1 MKTTLLRFGFLFFAV
16 FAVTFSS
23 TAQNNSDSSGAHL
36 SGKLSDPSGY
46 GVGNVKITAR
56 LENNPSTPV
65 SSATSAEDGTYLLA
79 LPPGRYSVHFHH
91 ASFIA
96 RDLVLDLA
104 VGENHSLDL
113 RLEIQRISERVVVTA
128 NAQPLEL
135 DRTPAPVDIIG
146 SQEIQQRQSVSLPD
160 LLSTQTGVNIA
171 RTGPIGGLST
181 VFLDGGNSSFTKVLI
196 DGVPVNE
203 PGGDLNSSN
212 LTLDNVDKVE
222 IVHGAESALYGTDAM
237 SGVIQLFSHTGS
249 TRIPELNLFAEGG
262 GFVSARGGAQIAGLV
277 HKFDY
282 SVAGSYFG
290 TDGQGVNDAFI
301 NRSIAGN
308 VGYSFSDSNQ
318 LRLTIRSNSSF
329 AGTPGQTLFGPSFTD
344 ATAFDDLR
352 QLSASLSWSFATG
365 SHWVHRITAVE
376 SRILDTVGFPDFD
389 FFATDQFN
397 RSGFFEQSTFSFR
410 RGAATAGYQYE
421 VENAFPSDLSG
432 VHARRNNQAGFI
444 DARWSP
450 VSRLTLSAGAR
461 AEDNTN
467 FDTRVVPRVGAV
479 YALRYSN
486 GLFGDTRARISYGQ
500 GIEEPTVFE
509 SFSTDP
515 CNPGDPSLRPER
527 SRTFHVGVDQYF
539 NDDRFRIS
547 ASYFASQFRDLINQ
561 QVGPANAICF
571 SGNEMLFFNTD
582 LSRARGVNWSGEA
595 HLNRWLLLKGNYSYD
610 DTRVL
615 ATVATAPT
623 IEQPGNHL
631 LRRPVNSGN
640 LWLNAN
646 YRRFNFNFAGYFT
659 GVRTDSDFDG
669 LGLTRNPGYARFDL
683 ATSYNFTRGF
693 SFYGR
698 VTNLFDKQYQ
708 DAIGF
713 PALGRDFRLG
723 MNYRFS
729 GRN

>member
-1 MKTTLLRFGFLFFAV
+1 MKTRLLGTAFLFLAVLAVSFA
-16 FAVTFSS
+16 SP
-23 TAQNNSDSSGAHL
+23 AQNNPADAL
-36 SGKLSDPSGY
+36 LFGKLTDSSGY
-46 GVGNVKITAR
+46 GVGNVKITAQ
-56 LENNPSTPV
+56 LERRPNAHLT
-65 SSATSAEDGTYLLA
+65 SATSTEDGAYLLA
-79 LPPGRYSVHFHH
+79 LPPGHYHVHFQH
-91 ASFIA
+91 ASFVA
-96 RDLVLDLA
+96 HDFVLDLA
-104 VGENHSLDL
+104 AAEHRALDL
-113 RLEIQRISERVVVTA
+113 RLQIERVSENVVVTA
-128 NAQPLEL
+128 NAEPQEI

-146 SQEIQQRQSVSLPD
+146 SQEIQQRQAVSLPD
-160 LLSTQTGVNIA
+160 LLSTQTGLSLA
-171 RTGPIGGLST
+171 RTGPIGGLAT
-181 VFLDGGNSSFTKVLI
+181 VFLDGGDSSFTKVLI

-203 PGGDLNSSN
+203 PGGDLNFSN

-249 TRIPELNLFAEGG
+249 TRIPELDLFAEGG
-262 GFVSARGGAQIAGLV
+262 SFSSARGGAQISGLLD
-277 HKFDY
+277 KFDY

-290 TDGQGVNDAFI
+290 TDGEGVNDAFL
-301 NRSIAGN
+301 NRSFAGN
-308 VGYSFSDSNQ
+308 VGYRFSDSNQ
-318 LRLTIRSNSSF
+318 LRLTVRSNASF
-329 AGTPGQTLFGPSFTD
+329 AGTPGQTLFGSSFTD
-344 ATAFDDLR
+344 PTAYDDLR
-352 QLSASLSWSFATG
+352 QLSASLSWNFLTG

-376 SRILDTVGFPDFD
+376 SRILDTAGFPDFD

-397 RSGFFEQSTFSFR
+397 RAGFFEQSTYSFR

-421 VENAFPSDLSG
+421 VENAFPSNLSG
-432 VHARRNNQAGFI
+432 VHARRNNQAGFL
-444 DARWSP
+444 DAHWAP

-467 FDTRVVPRVGAV
+467 FGTRVVPRVGAV
-479 YALRYSN
+479 YALRYSK
-486 GLFGDTRARISYGQ
+486 GLLGDTRAKVSYGQ

-509 SFSTDP
+509 SFSSDP

-527 SRTFHVGVDQYF
+527 SRTINAGVDQYF
-539 NDDRFRIS
+539 RDDRFRIS
-547 ASYFASQFRDLINQ
+547 ASYFTSQFRDLINQ
-561 QVGPANAICF
+561 EVGPPNPICF

-595 HLNRWLLLKGNYSYD
+595 HLNHWLLLKGNYSYD

-615 ATVATAPT
+615 AAVASAPT

-646 YRRFNFNFAGYFT
+646 YRRFNFNLAGYFT

-669 LGLTRNPGYARFDL
+669 LGLTRNPGYARFDV
-683 ATSYNFTRGF
+683 ATSYNFDRGF

-698 VTNLFDKQYQ
+698 VTNLLDKQYQ

-723 MNYRFS
+723 VNYRFG

>member
-1 MKTTLLRFGFLFFAV
+1 MKTRLLRTTFLFLAV
-16 FAVTFSS
+16 FAVSFSS
-23 TAQNNSDSSGAHL
+23 PAQDNSSDARL
-36 SGKLSDPSGY
+36 FGKLTDPSGY
-46 GVGNVKITAR
+46 GVDNVRITAQ
-56 LENNPSTPV
+56 LEHRPNAPLT
-65 SSATSAEDGTYLLA
+65 SATSTEDGAYLLA
-79 LPPGRYSVHFHH
+79 LPPGHYHVRFQHPSFVVHDF
-91 ASFIA
+91 
-96 RDLVLDLA
+96 VLDLA
-104 VGENHSLDL
+104 AGENRSLDL
-113 RLEIQRISERVVVTA
+113 RLQIERVSENVVVTA
-128 NAQPLEL
+128 NAQPQEV

-146 SQEIQQRQSVSLPD
+146 SQEIQQRQAVSLPD
-160 LLSTQTGVNIA
+160 LLSTQTGLNIA
-171 RTGPIGGLST
+171 RTGPIGGLAT
-181 VFLDGGNSSFTKVLI
+181 VFLDGGDSSFTKVLI

-203 PGGDLNSSN
+203 PGGDLNFSN

-262 GFVSARGGAQIAGLV
+262 SFSSARGGAQISGLIDR
-277 HKFDY
+277 FDY
-282 SVAGSYFG
+282 SVAGSYLG
-290 TDGQGVNDAFI
+290 TDGQGVNDGFL
-301 NRSIAGN
+301 NRGFAGN

-318 LRLTIRSNSSF
+318 LRLTVRSAASF

-344 ATAFDDLR
+344 PTAYDDLR
-352 QLSASLSWSFATG
+352 QLSASLSWNFATG

-376 SRILDTVGFPDFD
+376 SRILDTAGFPDFD

-397 RSGFFEQSTFSFR
+397 RAGFFEQSTYSFH

-421 VENAFPSDLSG
+421 VENAFPSNLSG
-432 VHARRNNQAGFI
+432 VHARRNNQAGFL
-444 DARWSP
+444 DARWAP
-450 VSRLTLSAGAR
+450 VSRLTLSAGVR

-467 FDTRVVPRVGAV
+467 FGTRVVPRVGAV
-479 YALRYSN
+479 YALRHSK
-486 GLFGDTRARISYGQ
+486 GLLGDTRAKFSYGQ

-509 SFSTDP
+509 SFSSDP
-515 CNPGDPSLRPER
+515 CNPGDASLRPER
-527 SRTFHVGVDQYF
+527 SRTINAGVEQYF
-539 NDDRFRIS
+539 SGDRFRIS
-547 ASYFASQFRDLINQ
+547 ASYFTSQFRDLINQ
-561 QVGPANAICF
+561 EVGPPNPVCF

-595 HLNRWLLLKGNYSYD
+595 HLNHWLLLKGNYSYD

-615 ATVATAPT
+615 ATVASAPAV
-623 IEQPGNHL
+623 EQPGNHL
-631 LRRPVNSGN
+631 LRRPANSGN

-646 YRRFNFNFAGYFT
+646 YRRFNFNLAGYFT

-669 LGLTRNPGYARFDL
+669 FGLTRNPGYARFDV
-683 ATSYNFTRGF
+683 ATSYNFSRGF

-698 VTNLFDKQYQ
+698 VTNLLDKQYQ

-723 MNYRFS
+723 MNYRFG

>member
-1 MKTTLLRFGFLFFAV
+1 MKTKLLGTTFLFLAV
-16 FAVTFSS
+16 LLGSFTSP
-23 TAQNNSDSSGAHL
+23 AQNNPSDAVL
-36 SGKLSDPSGY
+36 FGKLTDPSGY
-46 GVGNVKITAR
+46 GVGNVKITAQ
-56 LENNPSTPV
+56 LEHRPNAHLA
-65 SSATSAEDGTYLLA
+65 SATSTEDGTYLLA
-79 LPPGRYSVHFHH
+79 LPPGRYHVHFQH
-91 ASFIA
+91 ASFVGH
-96 RDLVLDLA
+96 DFVLDLA
-104 VGENHSLDL
+104 AAEHRSLDL
-113 RLEIQRISERVVVTA
+113 RLQIERVSENVVVTA
-128 NAQPLEL
+128 NAEPQEI

-146 SQEIQQRQSVSLPD
+146 SQEIQQRQAVSLPD
-160 LLSTQTGVNIA
+160 LLSTQTGLNIA
-171 RTGPIGGLST
+171 RTGPFGGLAT
-181 VFLDGGNSSFTKVLI
+181 VFLDGGDSSFTKVLI

-203 PGGDLNSSN
+203 PGGDLNFSN

-262 GFVSARGGAQIAGLV
+262 SFSSARGGAQISGLV
-277 HKFDY
+277 AKFDY
-282 SVAGSYFG
+282 SVAGSYLG
-290 TDGQGVNDAFI
+290 TNGEGVNDAFL
-301 NRSIAGN
+301 NRGFAGN

-318 LRLTIRSNSSF
+318 LRLTVRSDASF

-344 ATAFDDLR
+344 PTAYDDLR
-352 QLSASLSWSFATG
+352 QLSASLSWNFATG

-376 SRILDTVGFPDFD
+376 SRILDTAGFPDFG
-389 FFATDQFN
+389 FFATDEFN
-397 RSGFFEQSTFSFR
+397 RAGFFEQSTYSFR

-421 VENAFPSDLSG
+421 VENAFPSNLSG
-432 VHARRNNQAGFI
+432 VHARRNNQAGFL
-444 DARWSP
+444 DARWVP

-467 FDTRVVPRVGAV
+467 FGTRVVPRVGAV
-479 YALRYSN
+479 YALRYSK
-486 GLFGDTRARISYGQ
+486 GLLGDTRAKVSYGQ

-509 SFSTDP
+509 SFSSDP

-527 SRTFHVGVDQYF
+527 SRTIHAGVDQYF
-539 NDDRFRIS
+539 SDDRLRIS
-547 ASYFASQFRDLINQ
+547 VSFFTSQFRDLINQ
-561 QVGPANAICF
+561 EVGPPNPICF

-582 LSRARGVNWSGEA
+582 LSRARGMNWSGEA
-595 HLNRWLLLKGNYSYD
+595 HLNHWLLLKGNYSYD

-615 ATVATAPT
+615 AAVASAPA

-646 YRRFNFNFAGYFT
+646 YRRFNFNLAGYFT

-669 LGLTRNPGYARFDL
+669 FGLTRNPGYARFDV
-683 ATSYNFTRGF
+683 ATSYNFGRGF

-698 VTNLFDKQYQ
+698 VTNLLDKQYQ

-723 MNYRFS
+723 MNYRFG

>member
-1 MKTTLLRFGFLFFAV
+1 MKTRLLRTTFLFLAV
-16 FAVTFSS
+16 LAVSFSS
-23 TAQNNSDSSGAHL
+23 PAQNNSSDAHL
-36 SGKLSDPSGY
+36 FGKLTDPSGN
-46 GVGNVKITAR
+46 GVGNVKITAQ
-56 LENNPSTPV
+56 LEHRPNAHLT
-65 SSATSAEDGTYLLA
+65 SATSTEDGTYLLA
-79 LPPGRYSVHFHH
+79 LPPGHYHVHFQH
-91 ASFIA
+91 ASFVA
-96 RDLVLDLA
+96 HDFVLDLA
-104 VGENHSLDL
+104 AAENRSLDL
-113 RLEIQRISERVVVTA
+113 RLQIERVSESVVVTA
-128 NAQPLEL
+128 NAQPQEI
-135 DRTPAPVDIIG
+135 DRTPAAVDIIG
-146 SQEIQQRQSVSLPD
+146 SQEIQQRQAVSLPD
-160 LLSTQTGVNIA
+160 LLSTQTGLNIA
-171 RTGPIGGLST
+171 RTGPIGGLAT
-181 VFLDGGNSSFTKVLI
+181 VFLDGGDSSFTKVLI
-196 DGVPVNE
+196 DGIPVNE
-203 PGGDLNSSN
+203 PGGDLNFSN

-262 GFVSARGGAQIAGLV
+262 SFSSARGGAQISGLV
-277 HKFDY
+277 DKFDY

-290 TDGQGVNDAFI
+290 TDGQGVNDAFL
-301 NRSIAGN
+301 NRGFAGN

-318 LRLTIRSNSSF
+318 LRLTVRSNASF

-344 ATAFDDLR
+344 ATAYDDLR
-352 QLSASLSWSFATG
+352 QLSASLSWNFATG

-376 SRILDTVGFPDFD
+376 SRILDTAGFPDFD

-397 RSGFFEQSTFSFR
+397 RAGFFEQSTYSFR

-421 VENAFPSDLSG
+421 VENAFPSNLSG
-432 VHARRNNQAGFI
+432 VHARRNNQAGFL
-444 DARWSP
+444 DARWAP

-467 FDTRVVPRVGAV
+467 FGTRVVPRVGAV
-479 YALRYSN
+479 YALRYSK
-486 GLFGDTRARISYGQ
+486 GLLGDTRVKVSYGQ

-509 SFSTDP
+509 SFSSDP

-527 SRTFHVGVDQYF
+527 SRTINAGVDQYF
-539 NDDRFRIS
+539 SDDRFRIS
-547 ASYFASQFRDLINQ
+547 ASYFTSQFRDLINQ
-561 QVGPANAICF
+561 EVGPPNPICF

-595 HLNRWLLLKGNYSYD
+595 HLNHWLLLKGNYSYD

-615 ATVATAPT
+615 ATVASAPA

-646 YRRFNFNFAGYFT
+646 YRRFNFNLAGYFT

-669 LGLTRNPGYARFDL
+669 FGLTRNPGYARFDV
-683 ATSYNFTRGF
+683 ATSYNVGRGF

-723 MNYRFS
+723 MNYRFG